1 MIKTKKVFAVLSILA
16 ICSILLLSSASA
28 GLFDDLQKEVEKQVG
43 EVQKQVGEQ
52 AQEWQ
57 KEAEKQVGEV
67 QKQVG
72 EQAQEWQKEAEKQV
86 EETWKDIEKEISKY
100 PEQIG
105 KTQEE
110 IKETIKQAE
119 ETWKQMPEEERNKII
134 EAVKKEGDI
143 VMPCPAV
150 YVYNPE
156 EGKPTGPTTTFMRI
170 SLSEGTIS
178 VYEPTEREER
188 TLFTDITFKIATG
201 GKAGV
206 DDVDALELTKTGEN
220 EYKTKIKAKARILWI
235 IPVEV
240 NYEAEVNTETGE
252 IKNPK
257 RPWWNVLV
265 IG

>member
-1 MIKTKKVFAVLSILA
+1 VIKTKKVFAVLSILA
-16 ICSILLLSSASA
+16 ICSVLLLSSASA
-28 GLFDDLQKEVEKQVG
+28 GFFDDLQKEAEEQAG
-43 EVQKQVGEQ
+43 EVQKEVEKQ

-57 KEAEKQVGEV
+57 KEAEKQAGEV
-67 QKQVG
+67 QKEV
-72 EQAQEWQKEAEKQV
+72 EKQAQEWQKEAEKQV
-86 EETWKDIEKEISKY
+86 EETWKGIEKEIPKY
-100 PEQIG
+100 QEQIG

-143 VMPCPAV
+143 VMPCPVV

-178 VYEPTEREER
+178 VYEPTEREES
-188 TLFTDITFKIATG
+188 TFFTDITLKIVTG

-206 DDVDALELTKTGEN
+206 DNVEALELTKTGEN
-220 EYKTKIKAKARILWI
+220 EYKTKIKAKGRILGI

-240 NYEAEVNTETGE
+240 NYEAEINTETEE
-252 IKNPK
+252 IKDAK